1 MADTTKRVY
10 WDACAWIG
18 FINAEKEKITALRTV
33 WENAKRGKYEIWTS
47 TFSYLEV
54 MHGINKA
61 GQPYSPEEYDVV
73 LYELFEQPHVERVQ
87 VDVEVAKLARSVKR
101 KYHPTLA
108 SRADAI
114 HLATALYWNCEE
126 LHTYDGGHL
135 LPLNGK
141 IARRDGIILTIIVP
155 GITPPP
161 GGLFSNMNPSLPPPE
176 TGEIPSDETGSTS
189 GESNQTD
196 RRDLT
201 SENQ

>member
-18 FINAEKEKITALRTV
+18 FINAEKDKITALRAV
-33 WENAKRGKYEIWTS
+33 WEDAKRGKYEIWTS

-61 GQPYSPEEYDVV
+61 GQPYPPEEYDMV

-87 VDVEVAKLARSVKR
+87 VDVEVAKLARSMKR

-141 IARRDGIILTIIVP
+141 IARRDGIILTIIIP
-155 GITPPP
+155 GITPSL
-161 GGLFSNMNPSLPPPE
+161 GGVFSTMDPLSPPPE
-176 TGEIPSDETGSTS
+176 TEEFSLGEIESISKEST
-189 GESNQTD
+189 QTD
-196 RRDLT
+196 QRDST
-201 SENQ
+201 SENP